1 MTLAELLLD
10 PVRARIYLE
19 VLLNEEV
26 TAQQLKDKIDISRS
40 TMSHHLS
47 RFVEDKVFKV
57 RVKETGR
64 PVKFYSR
71 NPDFREEVI
80 IDGKDHKA
88 LNERIA
94 FLGSASAHLNVVS
107 NLLQERAERVRT
119 TKRKSKGQAT
129 VTFTFTFMSK
139 EESKIWNEEYQS
151 FQKRF
156 EERRQELTKSS
167 DSLEYIG
174 YGGLTPTN

>member
-1 MTLAELLLD
+1 MTLAELLMD

-19 VLLNEEV
+19 VLLNDEV
-26 TAQQLKDKIDISRS
+26 TAQQLKEKIDISRS

-71 NPDFREEVI
+71 NPDFKEEVI
-80 IDGKDHKA
+80 IDGKDCNA

-94 FLGSASAHLNVVS
+94 FLGMASAHLNVIS
-107 NLLQERAERVRT
+107 NLLQERAERVHET
-119 TKRKSKGQAT
+119 KSKSAGKSSVA
-129 VTFTFTFMSK
+129 FTFTFMSK
-139 EESKIWNEEYQS
+139 EESKIW
-151 FQKRF
+151 
-156 EERRQELTKSS
+156 
-167 DSLEYIG
+167 
-174 YGGLTPTN
+174 